1 MALSDRAT
9 ESSPSRRLSRH
20 DRMASRLPLL
30 EGLLLASVG
39 RARRRAAR
47 EIICASCARQISPP
61 RSDARLP
68 THPRAARTPTATV
81 KNGIVILAALVLAHD
96 PAQGQQLDQERATA
110 RACEQA
116 GAALGYA
123 TWPEIGAS
131 FHLGLHP
138 LARPAVQ
145 ILGARFGT
153 SSERFRTLLGHKSP
167 AKALHPGNAA

>member
-1 MALSDRAT
+1 MRVTA
-9 ESSPSRRLSRH
+9 
-20 DRMASRLPLL
+20 
-30 EGLLLASVG
+30 
-39 RARRRAAR
+39 
-47 EIICASCARQISPP
+47 
-61 RSDARLP
+61 
-68 THPRAARTPTATV
+68 HPRAARTPTASV

-96 PAQGQQLDQERATA
+96 PAQAQQLGQERGTV

-116 GAALGYA
+116 GAALGCA

-167 AKALHPGNAA
+167 AKALHPVMPHKMLF